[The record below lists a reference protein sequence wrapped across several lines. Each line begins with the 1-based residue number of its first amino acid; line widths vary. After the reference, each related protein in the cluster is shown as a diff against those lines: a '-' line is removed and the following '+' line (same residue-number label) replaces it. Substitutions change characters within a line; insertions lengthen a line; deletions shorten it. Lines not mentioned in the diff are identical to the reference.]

1 MKWKMEK
8 KDMQR
13 NIFTQKNLGGSMT
26 LLGKGKEDTNN
37 NGKDKFCLNLI
48 IMYSSQ

>member
-8 KDMQR
+8 KDTQR

-26 LLGKGKEDTNN
+26 LLENGKEDTNN
-37 NGKDKFCLNLI
+37 KGEDKFCLNINKL
-48 IMYSSQ
+48 